1 VVAIDI
7 EKAAVLNTTKNFKK
21 FFKKLL
27 TVTKAKP
34 ILIKRDKFGTASL
47 ARANAAPLIFEN

>member
-1 VVAIDI
+1 MVAIDI

-34 ILIKRDKFGTASL
+34 ILIKRDEFGIASL
-47 ARANAAPLIFEN
+47 A